1 MRSVFYIAIIFT
13 LFLSCQKNRDSETG
27 PDLQGSYTGSF
38 NRSGMTDTARVSISL
53 SETNF
58 EGQSDIQKYPAICR
72 GSYTTSENSI
82 SFVDSC
88 AWTADFDW
96 TLILNGTYNLSLQP
110 DNTIRIWRTNGVVT
124 DEYILQKRFR

>member
-1 MRSVFYIAIIFT
+1 MKSVLYIALAMITII
-13 LFLSCQKNRDSETG
+13 SCQKNRDSETG
-27 PDLQGSYTGSF
+27 PDLQGSYSGSF
-38 NRSGMTDTARVSISL
+38 NRTGMSDTARVTISL
-53 SETNF
+53 SETSF
-58 EGQSDIQKYPAICR
+58 EGQSNIQKYPAICR

-96 TLILNGTYNLSLQP
+96 TLILNGTYNLSMQP
-110 DNTIRIWRTNGVVT
+110 DNTIRIWRTNGTVT